1 MKKLFYL
8 FALVCVCLWF
18 TSCEDDDA
26 VKLTINTSAYDVV
39 KDLKDAD
46 GNLYFTGKL
55 EDDLQIRISFLV
67 RKHVS
72 NSFEIVAQG
81 IRYINDIKSIA
92 SYTTQELEPGV
103 YDVIIVSDFI
113 KGEKE
118 FNTVTAN
125 EQYKGLN
132 VACKESAGVYNAFG
146 TAYMADITVEK
157 KTDVTLNTIKKGSLV
172 TLLFK
177 NTDQMK
183 SASYKMSLEK
193 FVYVALGSFGN
204 EFNKKKGALEHPL
217 TKSIISAQH
226 YCASMEA
233 QNSTDLLTVSWISG
247 AFADGYYS
255 VELSNNEDKVIELDF
270 ATDQGTLK

>member
-118 FNTVTAN
+118 FNTVTTN

-132 VACKESAGVYNAFG
+132 VVCKESAGVYNAFG
-146 TAYMADITVEK
+146 TAYLADITVEK

-204 EFNKKKGALEHPL
+204 EFNKKTGAFEHPL
-217 TKSIISAQH
+217 TKSIITAQH
-226 YCASMEA
+226 YCASMKA

-270 ATDQGTLK
+270 ATNQGTLK

>member
-118 FNTVTAN
+118 FNTVTTN

-132 VACKESAGVYNAFG
+132 VVCKESAGVYNAFG
-146 TAYMADITVEK
+146 TAYLADITVEK

-204 EFNKKKGALEHPL
+204 EFNKKTGAFVHPL
-217 TKSIISAQH
+217 CKSIISAQH
-226 YCASMEA
+226 YCASMKA

-270 ATDQGTLK
+270 ATNQGTLK

>member
-92 SYTTQELEPGV
+92 SYTTQELDRE
-103 YDVIIVSDFI
+103 
-113 KGEKE
+113 
-118 FNTVTAN
+118 
-125 EQYKGLN
+125 
-132 VACKESAGVYNAFG
+132 
-146 TAYMADITVEK
+146 YMM
-157 KTDVTLNTIKKGSLV
+157 L
-172 TLLFK
+172 
-177 NTDQMK
+177 
-183 SASYKMSLEK
+183 
-193 FVYVALGSFGN
+193 
-204 EFNKKKGALEHPL
+204 
-217 TKSIISAQH
+217 
-226 YCASMEA
+226 
-233 QNSTDLLTVSWISG
+233 
-247 AFADGYYS
+247 
-255 VELSNNEDKVIELDF
+255 
-270 ATDQGTLK
+270 

>member
-132 VACKESAGVYNAFG
+132 VVCKESAGVYNAFG
-146 TAYMADITVEK
+146 TAYLADITVEK

-204 EFNKKKGALEHPL
+204 EFNKKTGAFEHPL

-226 YCASMEA
+226 YCASMKA

-270 ATDQGTLK
+270 ATNQGILK

>member
-118 FNTVTAN
+118 FNTVTTN

-132 VACKESAGVYNAFG
+132 VVCKESAGVYNAFG
-146 TAYMADITVEK
+146 TAYLADITVEK

-204 EFNKKKGALEHPL
+204 EFNKKTGAFEHPL

-226 YCASMEA
+226 YCASMKA

-270 ATDQGTLK
+270 ATNQGTLK